1 MRHSDLGR
9 AFRYARCSIG
19 LRVTRPTEKEIA
31 VMMGLQASGAAENPS
46 PADRS
51 FVVVISPVD
60 LSGDLGLTV
69 LWRSDVQ
76 RVMVTTV
83 EAAIE
88 VGRVRPA
95 TMFVLGGFEPAATV
109 AALRRL
115 RADAATRSSAL
126 AALCA
131 VSALDQEEAL
141 RAAGANV
148 VLPTPVDPEVWDGR
162 LDQLLR
168 VPRRRS
174 TRIPV
179 RLTVWSRRSAD
190 PEPIEGVM
198 LNVSANGMLLE
209 TSEPLPV
216 GARFDLSFRL
226 PRDVSEV
233 HAIGKVVR
241 EVADVD
247 SPRSGVEFVV
257 LRADGRERI
266 AAFVDGRRR
275 PRRSLNV
282 DQETSEFE
290 AELRAISARESAI
303 LDSAMDSILVLDQE
317 GRIREFN
324 RAAEETFGYRKAEV
338 MGRSAGET
346 IVPPRLRESHRLGFL
361 HREPGVDDLGLN
373 RRTET
378 VALRADGREVAVEL
392 AVTAAL
398 DRGVK
403 VYTVYMRDISE
414 RKRIERDQAAE
425 HATLRILSESSTLAE
440 AAAPLLETLATA
452 HGWDLGT
459 IWMRDDNVGAV
470 RCVSLWRA
478 PGVHAPELEALE
490 GDVFFP
496 VGTGLVGRV
505 SRTGE
510 ALWVEDL
517 AQGAIFPRMHLAA
530 KRGMVSMAAIPV
542 LVGRECL
549 GIIELYARQR
559 RTDDAELRTRLT
571 AVGRQLGLFQDRRR
585 AEKALRASEERFRAL
600 VENGSDLT
608 ALVSADGRFKYVSG
622 PVRRIL
628 GRAPEDLV
636 GGSAFEFM
644 HPEDAVE
651 MRPKLDSA
659 LAHPGQPVTA
669 TYRMQHHDGSWRTL
683 ESIVVSHRNNPAIR
697 AIVINA
703 RDVSERHVLEEQLRQ
718 SQKMEAVGRLA
729 GGIAHDFNNLLAVML
744 GYTTLTLSR
753 AADPAVVTRNLE
765 QIRTAAERAANLTR
779 QLLTFSRKQ
788 VLQPRVVDLGGVVA
802 ELHTMLERLIGE
814 DIELVTDVT
823 GAKGHVKA
831 DRGQLEQVIVNLA
844 VNARD
849 AMPRGGRLAIS
860 TRDVVIDAARA
871 REQPG
876 LRAGRHV
883 RIEVS
888 DDGVGMEPETLG
900 RLFEPFFSTK
910 EKGKGTGL
918 GLATVYGI
926 VKQSGGHI
934 AVESAPGRGT
944 TFRIWLPEVE
954 VEAPARPASA
964 PAGTDAPA
972 GSETILLV
980 EDEEAVRGLL
990 YEVLTENG
998 YNVLKAASGAEA
1010 LRVSR
1015 AHRGSLD
1022 LLLTDV
1028 VMPGMG
1034 GREVAT
1040 ALTAERPGLRVLFAS
1055 GYTAE
1060 AIARHGVLEPG
1071 TDLIHKPFTPD
1082 ALLRRVRER
1091 LDRA

>member
-1 MRHSDLGR
+1 
-9 AFRYARCSIG
+9 
-19 LRVTRPTEKEIA
+19 
-31 VMMGLQASGAAENPS
+31 
-46 PADRS
+46 
-51 FVVVISPVD
+51 
-60 LSGDLGLTV
+60 
-69 LWRSDVQ
+69 
-76 RVMVTTV
+76 V

-88 VGRVRPA
+88 VARVRPA
-95 TMFVLGGFEPAATV
+95 TMFVLGGLAPAV
-109 AALRRL
+109 CGAALRRL

-126 AALCA
+126 AVLCPQ
-131 VSALDQEEAL
+131 SDLDQEDAL

-162 LDQLLR
+162 LDRLLR

-209 TSEPLPV
+209 TSQPLPV
-216 GARFDLSFRL
+216 GTRFDLSFRL
-226 PRDVSEV
+226 PRDLSEV
-233 HAIGKVVR
+233 HAIGRVVR
-241 EVADVD
+241 EVAEVD
-247 SPRSGVEFVV
+247 SPRAGVEFVV
-257 LRADGRERI
+257 LRADGRDRI
-266 AAFVDGRRR
+266 AAFVEGRRK
-275 PRRSLNV
+275 PRRSLNAE
-282 DQETSEFE
+282 QETSEFE
-290 AELRAISARESAI
+290 AELRALSARESAI
-303 LDSAMDSILVLDQE
+303 LDSALDSILVLDQE

-324 RAAEETFGYRKAEV
+324 SAAEETFGYRKAEV
-338 MGRSAGET
+338 IGRSAGET

-361 HREPGVDDLGLN
+361 HRQPGVDDLGLN

-378 VALRADGREVAVEL
+378 IALRADGRELPVEL

-403 VYTVYMRDISE
+403 VYTVYLRDISE
-414 RKRIERDQAAE
+414 RRRIEREQAAE
-425 HATLRILSESSTLAE
+425 HATLRILSESASLAE
-440 AAAPLLETLATA
+440 AAAPLLETLCTA

-459 IWMRDDNVGAV
+459 IWMRDDAVGAV

-478 PGVHAPELEALE
+478 PGVQAPELEALE

-496 VGTGLVGRV
+496 VGKGLVGRV
-505 SRTGE
+505 SKTGE
-510 ALWVEDL
+510 AMWVEDL
-517 AQGAIFPRMHLAA
+517 AKGAAFPRMGLAA

-549 GIIELYARQR
+549 GIIELYARTR
-559 RTDDAELRTRLT
+559 RQDDHELRTRLT

-585 AEKALRASEERFRAL
+585 AEKALQAREERFRAL
-600 VENGSDLT
+600 VENGSDVT
-608 ALVSADGRFKYVSG
+608 ALVDADGRIKYASG

-628 GRAPEDLV
+628 GRSPEELV
-636 GGSAFEFM
+636 GQSAFDLM
-644 HPEDAVE
+644 HPEDVGAT
-651 MRPKLDSA
+651 RPKLEAA
-659 LAHPGQPVTA
+659 LAKPGQPVTA
-669 TYRMQHHDGSWRTL
+669 TYRMQHRDGTWRVL

-703 RDVSERHVLEEQLRQ
+703 RDVSERHLLEEQLRQ

-744 GYTTLTLSR
+744 GYTTLTLAR

-788 VLQPRVVDLGGVVA
+788 VLQPKVIDIGGVVS

-814 DIELVTDVT
+814 DVELVTEV
-823 GAKGHVKA
+823 GRAKGHVKA

-849 AMPRGGRLAIS
+849 AMPRGGRLAIVM
-860 TRDVVIDAARA
+860 RDVVVDAAVA
-871 REQPG
+871 REQAG
-876 LRAGRHV
+876 LQPGRHV
-883 RIEVS
+883 CIEVS
-888 DDGVGMEPETLG
+888 DTGVGMEPETLS

-926 VKQSGGHI
+926 VKQSGGHV

-954 VEAPARPASA
+954 VETPAAAPA
-964 PAGTDAPA
+964 PAGTTAPA

-980 EDEEAVRGLL
+980 EDEEALRGLL
-990 YEVLTENG
+990 QEVLAESG
-998 YNVLKAASGAEA
+998 YKVLQASSGAEA

-1015 AHRGSLD
+1015 AHAGPVD

-1040 ALTAERPGLRVLFAS
+1040 ALAAERPGLRVLFAS

-1082 ALLRRVRER
+1082 ALLRRVRGDGPAVVIFDRFLVLELESLAARSAPQPGPLAIRPGTPHVLGSVVPAPYARRLPQPTPRLLRRRGASGER
-1091 LDRA
+1091 GQP